1 MQEIKFSLEERNKA
15 IRWNPVPDVTDSKII
30 AQFLKAPYLQGD
42 SIWRS
47 GCDLLVPE
55 KVGFT
60 FEDKQDSLISQPE
73 ELLKKITILDFD
85 VYVLLS
91 EMYDF

>member
-1 MQEIKFSLEERNKA
+1 MWQTARSLPNL
-15 IRWNPVPDVTDSKII
+15 
-30 AQFLKAPYLQGD
+30 LKPPYPQGN
-42 SIWRS
+42 SIWRLS
-47 GCDLLVPE
+47 CNLLLPE
-55 KVGFT
+55 KVGFI

-85 VYVLLS
+85 FYVLLS

>member
-1 MQEIKFSLEERNKA
+1 
-15 IRWNPVPDVTDSKII
+15 
-30 AQFLKAPYLQGD
+30 
-42 SIWRS
+42 
-47 GCDLLVPE
+47 VPE